1 MSDFAAN
8 LTDETIAKMKV
19 IENGEISP
27 EKKVNTPVLI
37 SKKFFDLSLKT
48 VVVNNTE
55 VKHRHHYGFA
65 MYGIW
70 GTVLVLGMI
79 NNFCKW
85 AFFRQSRTK
94 RSDLEGSYD
103 LKLKNPHRVFRPFL
117 YLSDWI
123 QTHLTIPSTFGSYH
137 LRTLYGCDMPTRIEA
152 IVIFSYWLI
161 IAILCC
167 VNYDLFAGN
176 LNIPKTNAQLCRY
189 IAGRTGVLSFANL
202 PLAWM
207 FAGRNNIFLWATGW
221 SFRMFNIFH
230 RQAALAAT
238 LLAIAHSIAFTIF
251 FFLIGSGIYI
261 KRFTEKWFCMG
272 VVGTVVMSFLV
283 IFSCLWLR
291 RKTYEL
297 FLLIHIAL
305 STVTII
311 SMFYHVSVYGGE
323 YDPYLW
329 PLVAIWG
336 FERTLRIIRIIYC
349 NLRVRFAGGGLQHT
363 SSVAY
368 YDEVSDIIRLEV
380 TPAATGISQKP
391 GRYYF
396 LYQPFRWTG
405 YESHPFT
412 LGAWAETSKV
422 AIEKLSETGSSS
434 PVENSKSDEM
444 QQVANVSKDQNPEGS
459 PSNETTYVFWIR
471 PYNGWTR
478 QLRDQCLKS
487 SGTAIS
493 TTLLLEGPYG
503 DSAPLWAYE
512 SVLFIVGGTGIAAAV
527 PYIQDHIRRTSATGT
542 GTCTKDMTLV
552 WSARQASYV
561 HNVASRELQPALE
574 RGDFSASFYLT
585 NGDKSAASA
594 VPSLACTN
602 TTSSLDTNVLDELT
616 KDSRLKSLTAIPK
629 YEVKYGRPDT
639 KSIILERAKS
649 ANAANSRLAVLV
661 CGPDSL
667 ADEAREAIHKAM
679 LQGYRQIRYIEDAYS
694 W

>member
-1 MSDFAAN
+1 M
-8 LTDETIAKMKV
+8 
-19 IENGEISP
+19 
-27 EKKVNTPVLI
+27 
-37 SKKFFDLSLKT
+37 
-48 VVVNNTE
+48 
-55 VKHRHHYGFA
+55 
-65 MYGIW
+65 
-70 GTVLVLGMI
+70 
-79 NNFCKW
+79 
-85 AFFRQSRTK
+85 
-94 RSDLEGSYD
+94 
-103 LKLKNPHRVFRPFL
+103 
-117 YLSDWI
+117 
-123 QTHLTIPSTFGSYH
+123 
-137 LRTLYGCDMPTRIEA
+137 
-152 IVIFSYWLI
+152 
-161 IAILCC
+161 
-167 VNYDLFAGN
+167 
-176 LNIPKTNAQLCRY
+176 
-189 IAGRTGVLSFANL
+189 
-202 PLAWM
+202 
-207 FAGRNNIFLWATGW
+207 
-221 SFRMFNIFH
+221 
-230 RQAALAAT
+230 
-238 LLAIAHSIAFTIF
+238 
-251 FFLIGSGIYI
+251 
-261 KRFTEKWFCMG
+261 
-272 VVGTVVMSFLV
+272 
-283 IFSCLWLR
+283 
-291 RKTYEL
+291 
-297 FLLIHIAL
+297 
-305 STVTII
+305 
-311 SMFYHVSVYGGE
+311 
-323 YDPYLW
+323 
-329 PLVAIWG
+329 
-336 FERTLRIIRIIYC
+336 
-349 NLRVRFAGGGLQHT
+349 
-363 SSVAY
+363 
-368 YDEVSDIIRLEV
+368 
-380 TPAATGISQKP
+380 
-391 GRYYF
+391 
-396 LYQPFRWTG
+396 
-405 YESHPFT
+405 
-412 LGAWAETSKV
+412 

-585 NGDKSAASA
+585 NSDKSAASA